1 MKKQLL
7 IAAVAA
13 TMTSAAMADIS
24 IAGSGKLNY
33 TNTDISASADGST
46 IAASSTNAFG
56 TDLVV
61 TLTGKSGDTS
71 VVIKQEF
78 NDAAVDTDD
87 TDGAVAGMETK
98 AAYMTSNIAG
108 VNVKAGSWIGAD
120 SNMGNGTMA
129 DGRFSADY
137 TVSGVKVQYE
147 DRNGEEIANP
157 SSFTVSG
164 AVQGVSLSHEMFVNE
179 DTDTKV
185 SGSIAGVSIAY
196 RAYDVDTTTAAS
208 TTQDKESIVVGYT
221 TNGVTLTYADV
232 DVDGVGRT
240 TSDAFFGTQATAVGD
255 MTGFGLSTA
264 VAGNTIALKS
274 YSIDPTNAV
283 GSSDDDYT
291 KVVITRPL
299 ASGAT
304 FEATYTD
311 KDAGANTIADTETL
325 DLELAVKF

>member
-13 TMTSAAMADIS
+13 TMATVS
-24 IAGSGKLNY
+24 IADVSITGSGKLNY
-33 TNTDISASADGST
+33 LNTDVSASADGT
-46 IAASSTNAFG
+46 VAASTSNAFG
-56 TDLVV
+56 TDLALTV
-61 TLTGKSGDTS
+61 TGKSGDTS
-71 VVIKQEF
+71 VVFTQEF
-78 NDAAVDTDD
+78 NDQASVEPSVTG
-87 TDGAVAGMETK
+87 TQQGTVSMQTK
-98 AAYMTSNIAG
+98 AAYMKSNIAG
-108 VNVKAGSWIGAD
+108 VNVKAGSWISSD
-120 SNMGNGTMA
+120 TNMSNGTIA

-147 DRNGEEIANP
+147 DRNGEELANP

-185 SGSIAGVSIAY
+185 SGSIAGVNIAY
-196 RAYDVDTTTAAS
+196 RAYDVDTAAT
-208 TTQDKESIVVGYT
+208 TTQDKESIVVDYT
-221 TNGVTLTYADV
+221 TNGITLTYADV
-232 DVDGVGRT
+232 DVDGIGTT
-240 TSDAFFGTQATAVGD
+240 TSDAFFGTQASPVGD
-255 MTGFGLSTA
+255 MTGFGVSTA
-264 VAGNTIALKS
+264 IAGNTIALKS
-274 YSIDPTNAV
+274 YTINPDNAAT
-283 GSSDDDYT
+283 SSDDDYT

-311 KDAGANTIADTETL
+311 KDAGNNDTADQETL